1 MLVFGFCGEG
11 IADYK
16 FTLEV
21 ARRTVQDLLPAEDVL
36 PIPIEHIEGTQEE
49 RIIYFAERT
58 NGYHMAFVHLDADGR
73 TRDRAYAE
81 RFYPGYQ
88 QVQAR
93 NAGVNKALVPI
104 IPIKMTEAWM
114 LADFEAFRDITG
126 TRKTADQL
134 SFPSRPHQAETL
146 DAKQIFES
154 AVRNARPGRR
164 RQLTPKDIYFPLA
177 EVVNLALLR
186 HVPAFKA
193 FESDLKDTLVQL
205 NYVLN

>member
-21 ARRTVQDLLPAEDVL
+21 VRRTVQDLLPTEDVQAES
-36 PIPIEHIEGTQEE
+36 IEHIGGTQEE

-88 QVQAR
+88 QVQER
-93 NAGVNKALVPI
+93 QDGVNKMLVPI
-104 IPIKMTEAWM
+104 IPIRMTEAWM
-114 LADFEAFRDITG
+114 LADFEAFKDITG
-126 TRKTADQL
+126 TRKTAADL
-134 SFPSRPHQAETL
+134 NFPSSPHQVETL
-146 DAKQIFES
+146 DAKEVFES

-164 RQLTPKDIYFPLA
+164 RHLTPKDIYLPLA
-177 EVVNLALLR
+177 EVVRLALLR
-186 HVPAFKA
+186 RVPAFEA
-193 FESDLKDTLVQL
+193 FESDLKKTLAQL